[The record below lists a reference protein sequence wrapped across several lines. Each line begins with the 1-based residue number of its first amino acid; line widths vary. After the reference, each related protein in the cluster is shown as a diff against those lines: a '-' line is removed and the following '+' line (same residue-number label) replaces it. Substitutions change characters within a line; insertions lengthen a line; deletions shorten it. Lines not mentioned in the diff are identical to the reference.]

1 MHRLLLLVALD
12 YRVFRGLML
21 AWMALIFYL
30 SAQPSL
36 PMPSIVEG
44 QDKVMH
50 FVTYAVLGFL
60 ATCAVGPLRGIFAW
74 HRVTAAAIFTLL
86 YGMSDEFHQSF
97 VPGRS
102 SSVFDLLADGLG
114 GLTGA
119 WFARYLS
126 KLPGRQCRSDESR

>member
-1 MHRLLLLVALD
+1 MNRSLLLVVLD
-12 YRVFRGLML
+12 HRVCRGLAL

-36 PMPSIVEG
+36 QVPSLVEG

-60 ATCAVGPLRGIFAW
+60 ATGAASPGRETFSW
-74 HRVTAAAIFTLL
+74 KRVMAAAIFTLF
-86 YGMSDEFHQSF
+86 YGISDEFHQSF

-102 SSVFDLLADGLG
+102 ASVFDLLADGLG
-114 GLTGA
+114 GVAGA
-119 WFARYLS
+119 GLARYLS
-126 KLPGRQCRSDESR
+126 RLPGRKRGSDEIR